1 MGTVLPGQG
10 KRARKKSGRAASE
23 TSLGTATDPFV
34 ENTKQGANGDALIH
48 EACLLQVLRQAHS
61 HQLQQVRVSQLAA
74 KEKKLQRRKREEGH
88 DF

>member
-1 MGTVLPGQG
+1 MGTLLPGQG

-48 EACLLQVLRQAHS
+48 EACLL
-61 HQLQQVRVSQLAA
+61 
-74 KEKKLQRRKREEGH
+74 
-88 DF
+88 